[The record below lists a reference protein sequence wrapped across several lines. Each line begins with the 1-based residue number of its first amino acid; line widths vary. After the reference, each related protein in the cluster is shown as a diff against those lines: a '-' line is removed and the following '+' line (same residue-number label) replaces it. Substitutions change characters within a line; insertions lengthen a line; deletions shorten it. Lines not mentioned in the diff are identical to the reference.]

1 MSEVFTVSDSFPACH
16 QYVFVMREVLTEK
29 KIRDAKKFPLFG
41 SDTAGRGY
49 RGWNVKILKSLKLEE
64 KLDGQKMLLVLVK
77 LIKSRSVVIIPVIPY
92 LNFQSQL
99 KISQQNHRLADLVKF
114 NAEFQLKKFRRRLQ
128 EDKYM

>member
-77 LIKSRSVVIIPVIPY
+77 LIKSRSVVIIPDWD
-92 LNFQSQL
+92 SQL
-99 KISQQNHRLADLVKF
+99 EHHYSVPKLSISTQNVTTKS
-114 NAEFQLKKFRRRLQ
+114 
-128 EDKYM
+128 